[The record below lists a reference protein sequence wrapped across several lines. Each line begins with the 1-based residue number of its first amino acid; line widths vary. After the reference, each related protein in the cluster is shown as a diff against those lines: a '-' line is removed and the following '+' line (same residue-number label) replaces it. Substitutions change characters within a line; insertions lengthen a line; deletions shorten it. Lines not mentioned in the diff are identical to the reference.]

1 MEVYIKSATAISPQH
16 TFFGKLPDEA
26 VIVPGNRLSCIEPDY
41 KEYIDAALRRR
52 MSRIIK
58 MGVATAVKC
67 LHEAK
72 VDQPDAIIT
81 ATGLGCLSDTEVFMN
96 SILENN
102 ESLTSPTA
110 FIQSTFNTI
119 GAQIAL
125 MLKNHNY
132 NFTYVHRGF
141 SFESALLDAM
151 MQIDNHE
158 ATNILVGGIDELTDI
173 SYSIMQRMGFWK
185 TNLTDNTQLYDEN
198 TRGSIAGEGSTFFVL
213 SKHASLSDNIRITAL
228 NTFYKP
234 SGNKEIERRVADF
247 LDSKNLE
254 LKNISL
260 LILGRSGDYKLDEPY
275 RFLQSNLLDG
285 LPYAYFKHLCGEYH
299 TASAFALWLG
309 ATILKNREIPEAAI
323 PMYGSIPENH
333 SVKRILIYNHYRNIN
348 HSLMLLEI

>member
-1 MEVYIKSATAISPQH
+1 MQVYIKSATAISPQQS
-16 TFFGKLPDEA
+16 FSGKLPDEA
-26 VIVPGNRLSCIEPDY
+26 AVVAGNRLACIEPDY

-58 MGVATAVKC
+58 MGVAAAVKC
-67 LHEAK
+67 LHEANL
-72 VDQPDAIIT
+72 DQPDAIIT

-151 MQIDNHE
+151 MQIGNHE
-158 ATNILVGGIDELTDI
+158 ASNILVGGIDELTNT

-185 TNLTDNTQLYDEN
+185 TNLIDNSYLFDSK
-198 TRGSIAGEGSTFFVL
+198 TRGSMAGEGSTFFVL
-213 SKHASLSDNIRITAL
+213 SKHSSSDCPRLSGL

-234 SGNKEIERRVADF
+234 DGNKEIEKRIADF
-247 LDSKNLE
+247 LESKKLTP
-254 LKNISL
+254 KDIHL
-260 LILGRSGDYKLDEPY
+260 LILGKSGDYKLDEPY
-275 RFLQSNLLDG
+275 RFLQENLLQDI
-285 LPYAYFKHLCGEYH
+285 PVVCFKHLCGEYH

-309 ATILKNREIPEAAI
+309 ATILINREVPEAAV
-323 PMYGSIPENH
+323 PKYGEIPENH

-348 HSLMLLEI
+348 HSLMLLEL

>member
-16 TFFGKLPDEA
+16 TFSGKLPDKA

-41 KEYIDAALRRR
+41 KEYIDIALRRR

-58 MGVATAVKC
+58 MGVAAAVKC
-67 LHEAK
+67 LQESK

-81 ATGLGCLSDTEVFMN
+81 ATGLGCLTDTEVFMN

-158 ATNILVGGIDELTDI
+158 ATNILVGGIDELTNT

-185 TNLTDNTQLYDEN
+185 TGLADNTHLYDDN
-198 TRGSIAGEGSTFFVL
+198 SRGSIAGEGSTFFVL
-213 SKHASLSDNIRITAL
+213 SKHASSSDEAHIAGL

-234 SGNKEIERRVADF
+234 AGNKEIEQRVADF

-254 LKNISL
+254 QKDISL
-260 LILGRSGDYKLDEPY
+260 LVLGRSGDYKLDEPF
-275 RFLQSNLLDG
+275 RFLQKKLFDG
-285 LPYAYFKHLCGEYH
+285 LPYVYFKHLCGEYQ

-309 ATILKNREIPEAAI
+309 ATILKNREVPEAAI
-323 PMYGSIPENH
+323 PMYGSIPGNH
-333 SVKRILIYNHYRNIN
+333 SIRRILIYNHYRNIN
-348 HSLMLLEI
+348 HSLMLLEL